1 MQKRPIFL
9 PIAWMTPFL
18 LFLGTIFIGCSY
30 QSAGHPPPARDRIVE
45 NLAPIVEL
53 EQRANRVM
61 LGLQKLAVLGAIGDG
76 EVKNLK
82 EHYDVY
88 YVHHK
93 AAAVLL
99 AEGDIENYHSHVRMA
114 VEELDSME
122 MKMRTLATFRFN

>member
-9 PIAWMTPFL
+9 TMTRTTAFL
-18 LFLGTIFIGCSY
+18 LFLGTVLIGCSY
-30 QSAGHPPPARDRIVE
+30 QGAGNPLPARDSIVE
-45 NLAPIVEL
+45 NLAPIVAL

-61 LGLQKLAVLGAIGDG
+61 LSLQKLAVFGAIGDG

-99 AEGDIENYHSHVRMA
+99 AEGDIENYHSHVRLA
-114 VEELDSME
+114 VKELDSME